1 MRRFA
6 RPIAVLLAASFL
18 AAVPPLSG
26 GPARAVGKERVV
38 RCKKP
43 KRCWI
48 TAFAFTPAGD
58 EVFYVERFSGEIRR
72 RVLATGQDTRFARVR
87 DVAGVGEQGM
97 LGIALDPDWE
107 SGPDQERVF
116 VYYTE
121 QHPERN
127 RIVRFHRGS
136 GGLDRKLLATIP
148 ATTFHDGGVLHF
160 GPDGKL
166 YAVTGD
172 AGVPGRSQQVANL
185 AGKVLRM
192 EEDGSRPSDNPF
204 GKGKAFSTGHRNS
217 FGFAFDP
224 QTGRLWQSENGP
236 TCDDEINLVLPGRNY
251 GWGGGSDCPRTSE
264 SGPNPVQPK
273 LKFNPQVAP
282 TGVAFCNGCGLGSN
296 IDGDL
301 LVGSYLTRVIYA
313 LDLNAVRDG
322 ITGRSILAHHKRAV
336 LAVEAAPDGAVYFSD
351 LRGIYRLT

>member
-1 MRRFA
+1 VTRFV

-26 GPARAVGKERVV
+26 GPAGAVGKQRVV

-43 KRCWI
+43 KLCWI

-58 EVFYVERFSGEIRR
+58 EIFYVERFSGEVRR
-72 RVLATGQDTRFARVR
+72 RSLDGGQDTRFAKIK
-87 DVAGVGEQGM
+87 DVAGVGEQGV

-121 QHPERN
+121 RHPERN
-127 RIVRFHRGS
+127 RIVLLHRGT
-136 GGLDRKLLATIP
+136 GGLDRNVLATIP
-148 ATTFHDGGVLHF
+148 ATTNHDGGALHF

-172 AGVPGRSQQVANL
+172 AGVPGRSQQVANP

-204 GKGKAFSTGHRNS
+204 GKGKAFSIGHRNS

-224 QTGRLWQSENGP
+224 QNGQLWQSENGP
-236 TCDDEINLVLPGRNY
+236 TCDDEINLIRPGRNY
-251 GWGGGSDCPRTSE
+251 GWGAGSLCPGTSE
-264 SGPNPVQPK
+264 SGPNPVQPA
-273 LKFNPQVAP
+273 LKFNPLVAP
-282 TGVAFCNGCGLGSN
+282 TGMAFCDGCGLGAGVE
-296 IDGDL
+296 GDL
-301 LVGSYLTRVIYA
+301 LVGTYLRRVIYA
-313 LDLNAVRDG
+313 LDLNGGRDG
-322 ITGRSILAHHKRAV
+322 IAGRSTLAHHKRAV
-336 LAVEAAPDGAVYFSD
+336 LAVEAAPDGRVYFSD
-351 LRGIYRLT
+351 QRGIYRLT